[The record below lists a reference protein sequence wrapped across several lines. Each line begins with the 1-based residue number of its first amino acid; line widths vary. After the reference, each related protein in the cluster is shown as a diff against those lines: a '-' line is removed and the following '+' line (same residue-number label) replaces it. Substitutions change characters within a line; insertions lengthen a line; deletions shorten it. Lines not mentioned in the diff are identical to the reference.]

1 MSRPHTPGSRLWGQA
16 LILSLGAAVS
26 LGVTRFAYGLLLPP
40 MRESL
45 EWSYTLAGAMN
56 TANAAGY
63 LLCALLMPRL
73 LRRWPPG
80 AVLRMGMALAALFM
94 ALSGFVT
101 DAGMLMVQRL
111 LAGWASALVFV
122 TGGLLAARLAQ
133 QRPQQGGWL
142 IGLYYGGTGWGI
154 VVSTWV
160 VPWVLTVPH
169 DWPRAWWVLACTCA
183 LALMALWRTVGQLD
197 QQQGQAAVTRSEGAI
212 RFELSQWLFGL
223 AGYACFG
230 MGYIGYMTFVIAL
243 LRAQGASGSSI
254 TVFYSALGLAVVL
267 FAFAG
272 WRYWDSSRDE
282 AATAA
287 AKLGQQ
293 MVTAQQRLIANP
305 DDKAA
310 NTELQRLGRQI
321 IDEYGSTPY
330 AIDASLLLARRAVDQ
345 GDLAGAAKQ
354 LRATLDM
361 GLEADTEVVVRTRL
375 ARVLAAQ
382 KQFDAALAELA
393 EVLRNRQ
400 PPPPPPPQ
408 ARSRSHLHSP

>member
-1 MSRPHTPGSRLWGQA
+1 MSHSDEEVVENLKHWWSRFG
-16 LILSLGAAVS
+16 
-26 LGVTRFAYGLLLPP
+26 
-40 MRESL
+40 
-45 EWSYTLAGAMN
+45 
-56 TANAAGY
+56 TAS
-63 LLCALLMPRL
+63 M
-73 LRRWPPG
+73 
-80 AVLRMGMALAALFM
+80 
-94 ALSGFVT
+94 
-101 DAGMLMVQRL
+101 
-111 LAGWASALVFV
+111 
-122 TGGLLAARLAQ
+122 
-133 QRPQQGGWL
+133 
-142 IGLYYGGTGWGI
+142 
-154 VVSTWV
+154 
-160 VPWVLTVPH
+160 
-169 DWPRAWWVLACTCA
+169 
-183 LALMALWRTVGQLD
+183 
-197 QQQGQAAVTRSEGAI
+197 
-212 RFELSQWLFGL
+212 
-223 AGYACFG
+223 
-230 MGYIGYMTFVIAL
+230 
-243 LRAQGASGSSI
+243 
-254 TVFYSALGLAVVL
+254 LGLAVVL

-393 EVLRNRQ
+393 ELESVGLEPLVAEIRGDIALQKGDREAARAAYQAADKALADRDEARPVLDLKLADVGLEPAKRASDQPAEARN
-400 PPPPPPPQ
+400 
-408 ARSRSHLHSP
+408 